1 MYRQCYR
8 CHAPA
13 TQRAPQDPHPTDFGH
28 RAAHTYLRH
37 QTCPSRYLPNIVN
50 RSADSVVRC
59 AQGTLRARH
68 VRCSLRGKQIARG
81 RGPVG
86 TSEYTRAR
94 RPRSPN
100 TMKRHR
106 WGWPR
111 GGAPISYHGDSSSVR
126 LYGERAHERR
136 PCCACVGPS
145 EDRFVWQFVF
155 PNLDNIRVLHF
166 FVTDVFGTCAE
177 TKVKTKTHVY
187 GERNCS
193 GKFGCMQNGCSL
205 ARCLSCKR

>member
-8 CHAPA
+8 CHTPA

-59 AQGTLRARH
+59 AHGTLRARH

-94 RPRSPN
+94 RSRSPN
-100 TMKRHR
+100 TM
-106 WGWPR
+106 R
-111 GGAPISYHGDSSSVR
+111 GIVGVGLAAGHPYRTMGTAVASVCTAN
-126 LYGERAHERR
+126 ERTN
-136 PCCACVGPS
+136 
-145 EDRFVWQFVF
+145 EDRAARALARRKTSSCG
-155 PNLDNIRVLHF
+155 NLCFRIWII
-166 FVTDVFGTCAE
+166 FGFSTFLL
-177 TKVKTKTHVY
+177 
-187 GERNCS
+187 R
-193 GKFGCMQNGCSL
+193 MSL
-205 ARCLSCKR
+205 AHARRRR